1 MAGVS
6 ESPSVNDKM
15 SVGTSFTF
23 GNLKGKKTEEAI
35 NDQPIEPPKN
45 SNSNDTD
52 PMSQICPKLFVHKHL
67 GSIND
72 NYRMGKTLGEGAF
85 GKVCLVTHKPSE
97 MVRAMKIL
105 RKKDLFK
112 DEEKELCDE
121 IELLRN
127 LDHPNILKLFEFFE
141 DDVNYFI
148 ITEYCT
154 GGELF
159 DKIISMQSF
168 NEKLA
173 AQYMKQ
179 IISAV
184 SYLHTKNIVHRYF
197 LPIL

>member
-1 MAGVS
+1 VAGVS

-97 MVRAMKIL
+97 MVRAMKM
-105 RKKDLFK
+105 
-112 DEEKELCDE
+112 
-121 IELLRN
+121 
-127 LDHPNILKLFEFFE
+127 
-141 DDVNYFI
+141 
-148 ITEYCT
+148 TS
-154 GGELF
+154 
-159 DKIISMQSF
+159 IISSLLSIALAENF
-168 NEKLA
+168 STKLSRCRVL
-173 AQYMKQ
+173 MKNW
-179 IISAV
+179 
-184 SYLHTKNIVHRYF
+184 LLNT
-197 LPIL
+197 